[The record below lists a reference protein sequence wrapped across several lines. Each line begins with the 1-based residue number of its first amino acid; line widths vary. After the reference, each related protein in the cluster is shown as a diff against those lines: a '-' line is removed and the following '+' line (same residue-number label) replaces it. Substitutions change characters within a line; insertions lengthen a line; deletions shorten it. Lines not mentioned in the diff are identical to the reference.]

1 MKYNDE
7 QFKYWIWFSRIRSIS
22 SIKKVKLLEKY
33 KFPETI
39 YDLNDEEL
47 YECKILNLKEI
58 DEIIDDKYRLN
69 LEKYCDYMIKNKIE
83 LITIYDKEYPESLK
97 EIYDSPIVLFAKG
110 NIKLLNKKNVA
121 IVGSRNCTEYGKNIS
136 KKFAYDLAKQNICI
150 VSGLAKGVDKYA
162 HIGAL
167 DAKGDTIAV
176 IGNGLDIVYPYENK
190 YLSER
195 IIKNN
200 GLIITEYIIGT
211 RPDKMNFPARNRIIS
226 GLSKAIVVVE
236 ACIKSGSL
244 ITVDFGLEQGKDI
257 FAVPGNI
264 ESCNSEGTNELIKQ
278 GANVVIKSQDIIEV
292 LGD

>member
-39 YDLNDEEL
+39 YNLNKEEL

-83 LITIYDKEYPESLK
+83 LITIYEKEYPESLK

-226 GLSKAIVVVE
+226 GLSKGIVVVE
-236 ACIKSGSL
+236 ACLKSGSL

-264 ESCNSEGTNELIKQ
+264 DSCNSEGTNELIKQ

>member
-226 GLSKAIVVVE
+226 GLSKGIVVVE
-236 ACIKSGSL
+236 ACLKSGSL

-264 ESCNSEGTNELIKQ
+264 DSCNSEGTNELIKQ